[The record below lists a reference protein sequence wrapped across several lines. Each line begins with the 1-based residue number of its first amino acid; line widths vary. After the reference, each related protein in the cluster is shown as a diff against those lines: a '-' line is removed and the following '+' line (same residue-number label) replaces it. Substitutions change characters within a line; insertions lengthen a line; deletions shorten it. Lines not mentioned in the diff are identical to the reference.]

1 MRYNHSD
8 IQKRRVK
15 KMTAAGM
22 IKKIESSS
30 TFVGEDLSLKT
41 CLEEGYLFQYNEI
54 IFQVLKQDTSYIL
67 LWTTTDINY
76 DNWMYAALE
85 NEGITVEQFERLE
98 PLEKAS
104 LITGY
109 FGFIE
114 LSGGYYDKYPSLK
127 KTLEKII

>member
-1 MRYNHSD
+1 
-8 IQKRRVK
+8 
-15 KMTAAGM
+15 MTAARM

-30 TFVGEDLSLKT
+30 TFFGEDLSLET
-41 CLEEGYLFQYNEI
+41 CLEEGYLFQYNGI

-67 LWTTTDINY
+67 LWTTADIDY

-85 NEGITVEQFERLE
+85 YEGLTVEQFERLE
-98 PLEKAS
+98 PLEKARV
-104 LITGY
+104 INGY

-114 LSGGYYDKYPSLK
+114 LSGGYYDKYTSLK

>member
-1 MRYNHSD
+1 
-8 IQKRRVK
+8 
-15 KMTAAGM
+15 MTAARM

-30 TFVGEDLSLKT
+30 TFFGEDLSLET
-41 CLEEGYLFQYNEI
+41 CLESGYLFQYNEI
-54 IFQVLKQDTSYIL
+54 IFQVLKQDASYIL
-67 LWTTTDINY
+67 LWTTTDIDY

-85 NEGITVEQFERLE
+85 NEGLTVEQFECLE
-98 PLEKAS
+98 PLEKARV
-104 LITGY
+104 INDY

>member
-1 MRYNHSD
+1 
-8 IQKRRVK
+8 
-15 KMTAAGM
+15 MTAARM

-30 TFVGEDLSLKT
+30 TFLGEDLSLET
-41 CLEEGYLFQYNEI
+41 CLKEGYLFQYNGI
-54 IFQVLKQDTSYIL
+54 IFKVIKCKEDYIL
-67 LWTTTDINY
+67 AWTTTDIDY

-85 NEGITVEQFERLE
+85 NEGLTVEQFERLE

-104 LITGY
+104 VINGY

-114 LSGGYYDKYPSLK
+114 LSGGYYEKYPSLK